1 MNRDLAIFDNLF
13 RDIMD
18 VSRGFQDDGF
28 KTLYT
33 DWESTEDGYVVKI
46 EVPGIDQDGIDINVE
61 NGLLTIKAEYKEDSK
76 ECLRRGKYKWSV
88 KVVDVDVD
96 AITAKLDKGVLIIN
110 LPKSEKAKPKR
121 IEILK
126 N

>member
-1 MNRDLAIFDNLF
+1 MSRELITFDNLF

-18 VSRGFQDDGF
+18 VSRSFQGDDF

-33 DWESTEDGYVVKI
+33 DWESTEDGYIVKV
-46 EVPGIDQDGIDINVE
+46 EVPGIDQDAIDINVE
-61 NGLLTIKAEYKEDSK
+61 NGLLTIKAEYKEESK
-76 ECLRRGKYKWSV
+76 ECLRRGKYKWSA
-88 KVVDVDVD
+88 KVVDVDTD